1 MVYST
6 TRASS
11 FIPEG
16 GEKEIIKVKPL
27 VAKHVL

>member
-11 FIPEG
+11 FIPVW
-16 GEKEIIKVKPL
+16 GEKEIIEVKPL
-27 VAKHVL
+27 VVKHVL